1 MEPPEVW
8 RDDTRHFPELELPSS
23 SLDLLIPPGPLLLE
37 ALSVYETLRYFTQ
50 ARFHKHLSIP
60 FYLRHFSFK

>member
-50 ARFHKHLSIP
+50 ARFQKHL
-60 FYLRHFSFK
+60 